1 MPAMIEVPAAL
12 TAPVA
17 EPDISD
23 VTTNGDLLNALIDNQ
38 AATRICNAKL
48 QSIGTAYGKRVE

>member
-1 MPAMIEVPAAL
+1 MIEVPAAL

-17 EPDISD
+17 EPDISE
-23 VTTNGDLLNALIDNQ
+23 VTTNGDLLNALIDYQ
-38 AATRICNAKL
+38 AGMRMCNAKL